1 MSDSDHRALDL
12 TADSFRVAFDS
23 APIGVAL
30 VAPDGRYL
38 KVNDALCRMLGYGCE
53 ELLALSFAD
62 VTHPDD
68 LAATLARKDKQLRGE
83 PGQTRIEKRYLR
95 SGGETIWVAVSSTM
109 VGDANR
115 VPLYSVAQIE
125 DITDR
130 KRIEEEFRY
139 LADHDQLTG
148 LLNRRRLNE
157 ELGRALLDIT
167 QDPDR
172 RAALLLLDIDEFKLV
187 NDTLGHA
194 AGDDVLRAVAQAV
207 RSSVRT
213 SDTVGRLGGDEFA
226 VVLHDIANSEE
237 AHAVASAV
245 ADAFRSRR
253 LLTSEG
259 EAKITVSIGVVPLD
273 HSVIG
278 EADPLIA
285 ADGAMYAA
293 KRNGRN
299 RIEIAA

>member
-68 LAATLARKDKQLRGE
+68 LAATLARKDRQLRGE

-95 SGGETIWVAVSSTM
+95 SDGETIWVAVSSTM

-130 KRIEEEFRY
+130 KRIEEELRY

-245 ADAFRSRR
+245 AHAFRSRR

-259 EAKITVSIGVVPLD
+259 EARSPSASASFRSTTPS
-273 HSVIG
+273 SV
-278 EADPLIA
+278 
-285 ADGAMYAA
+285 
-293 KRNGRN
+293 KRTR
-299 RIEIAA
+299 